1 MLLEKDAF
9 QRGFC
14 QGVVQSGI
22 PASVADELLKQQRIS
37 PKKASEFN
45 GALPTN
51 SSQKAAADFPNLHV
65 QPRFSA
71 KTSRVKT
78 PQYQMQVQPTPAADN
93 QPLVKLLQTA
103 LSNPQI
109 MKNCGINNVASQIP
123 FRQQNFPS
131 SSSTQQPCLAN
142 LWSTQLGMTF
152 PGNFFPPPINPFLLP
167 ASPHAFFQFPN
178 ASKEVQSVEPN
189 GIEDNDGPQ
198 SSNKEEDDFV
208 DVENVGETNKSEV
221 AKEACETIPGF
232 LPREDSGISSPPE
245 ESASTT
251 TPNNFGNVEK
261 LLGSLFELT

>member
-152 PGNFFPPPINPFLLP
+152 PTNFFPPNPFLLP
-167 ASPHAFFQFPN
+167 PSPHAFFQFPN